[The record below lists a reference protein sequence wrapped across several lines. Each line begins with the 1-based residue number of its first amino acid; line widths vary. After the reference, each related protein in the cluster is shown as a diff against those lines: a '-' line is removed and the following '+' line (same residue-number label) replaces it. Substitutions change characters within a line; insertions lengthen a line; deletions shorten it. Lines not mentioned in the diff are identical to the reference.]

1 MSTVDHTKTSNAP
14 FPVGWGT
21 LIGLCLGLSGQLPTA
36 ILAFFLWLGLRA
48 MRDGASSNILL
59 ATSILISGSTLGL
72 IWHMSHASS
81 ATAIVEVFL
90 MLVFAVILFFT
101 DSRILAAI
109 LLLHSAWNIY
119 VQVTMLFTMESN
131 PVLQRLVLGN
141 IIVNA
146 LIVYFLFMF
155 IACTWRERQQVNLEK
170 NG

>member
-1 MSTVDHTKTSNAP
+1 
-14 FPVGWGT
+14 
-21 LIGLCLGLSGQLPTA
+21 
-36 ILAFFLWLGLRA
+36 
-48 MRDGASSNILL
+48 
-59 ATSILISGSTLGL
+59 
-72 IWHMSHASS
+72 
-81 ATAIVEVFL
+81 

-101 DSRILAAI
+101 DSRILAAS